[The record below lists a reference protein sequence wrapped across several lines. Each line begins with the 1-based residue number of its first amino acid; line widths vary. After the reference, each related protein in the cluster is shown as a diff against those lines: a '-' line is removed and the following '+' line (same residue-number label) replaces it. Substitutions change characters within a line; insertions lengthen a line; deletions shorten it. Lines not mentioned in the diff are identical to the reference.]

1 MHKNVSR
8 PALVWVGRLTHFLP
22 PSIPNIMSKSKEKRT
37 KEQMMALLNRAIEQ
51 EEVLLTRVNVLEAEL
66 ANCRK
71 KAEKPHHELDEQ
83 ALPGSKVSFRLDYYR
98 TEKKGPLKGII
109 EHLPSRESRSFEE
122 NGMNEI
128 GDFVAQFVGTNTR
141 LQQRSNTSSNQ
152 KAQPT
157 FPPEI
162 IESTIETGKKE
173 RSPLLKKLFPE
184 FFGSPAPSLS
194 RLGSTDP
201 VPAPEQLDSE
211 PFWVLTEGH
220 EDHQR
225 TVRKGQSFQIQIPM
239 QALSPFH
246 GKPCSVS
253 LSAKSLERKPAKT
266 LEALEYCIPNQDL
279 LRVPVRTLPLEQGVY
294 RLVVS
299 MMLRDEPRTAYYRKD
314 RLLIVQ

>member
-1 MHKNVSR
+1 
-8 PALVWVGRLTHFLP
+8 
-22 PSIPNIMSKSKEKRT
+22 MSKSKEKRT
-37 KEQMMALLNRAIEQ
+37 KEQMMTLLDRAIEQ
-51 EEVLLTRVNVLEAEL
+51 EEVLLERVSVLEAKL
-66 ANCRK
+66 TDCRK
-71 KAEKPHHELDEQ
+71 KVENPRHELDEQ

-109 EHLPSRESRSFEE
+109 EHLPTRESRSFEE

-152 KAQPT
+152 KAHPT
-157 FPPEI
+157 SPPEI
-162 IESTIETGKKE
+162 IEETIEAEKKG

-184 FFGSPAPSLS
+184 LFGSPSPIQPIPEPAE
-194 RLGSTDP
+194 P

-266 LEALEYCIPNQDL
+266 LEALEYCIPDQDL
-279 LRVPVRTLPLEQGVY
+279 LRVPVRTLQLEQGVY

-299 MMLRDEPRTAYYRKD
+299 MTLRDEPRTAYYRED